1 VPVGHVGAALLAAL
15 RGENA
20 PEQDADEVSG

>member
-1 VPVGHVGAALLAAL
+1 VGAALLAAL

-20 PEQDADEVSG
+20 PEQDAGEVSG